1 MEGGGGWRREEGGG
15 SYADSG
21 PINPCS
27 MMSTLRMTYGAQRR
41 PVKTATRK
49 HVARPP

>member
-1 MEGGGGWRREEGGG
+1 MVEEEGGG